1 MNYLIQSLTY
11 FRILSAPII
20 FLLIVSNEYGWALFI
35 LILASSSDYWDGYLA
50 RKYNLE
56 SIYGSI
62 LDPIADKMLLTF
74 LILSFALTMQS
85 TYIAFAG
92 GIMLVREFWVA
103 ALRDFN
109 SRNNNIEATK
119 VSFLAK
125 IKTFSQFTAF
135 SVLLLGLYSGNE
147 IFLLTGNF
155 VLLAALIITLQSGVE
170 YTVRTFR
177 KL

>member
-56 SIYGSI
+56 SILGSI
-62 LDPIADKMLLTF
+62 LDPIADKMLLAF

>member
-56 SIYGSI
+56 SILGSI

>member
-56 SIYGSI
+56 SILGSI

-170 YTVRTFR
+170 YTVRTFT

>member
-56 SIYGSI
+56 SILGSI

-92 GIMLVREFWVA
+92 GIMLIREFWVA